1 MQCLTANLEI
11 RNIFTF
17 FARRCYLYI
26 FHYCFVKQRNQANQV
41 NRTSVTSRVT
51 SVVVNWKAPD
61 SDGGSPIT
69 NYIVEYRTEGK
80 TRWVKASEGKTVPDT
95 TFKVRI

>member
-1 MQCLTANLEI
+1 MFSQDLVTCT
-11 RNIFTF
+11 
-17 FARRCYLYI
+17 LYYYFI
-26 FHYCFVKQRNQANQV
+26 TKTEKPGKPGKPDFSDIKG
-41 NRTSVTSRVT
+41 T

-69 NYIVEYRTEGK
+69 NYIVEYRPEGK
-80 TRWVKASEGKTVPDT
+80 TRWVKASEGKSVPDT